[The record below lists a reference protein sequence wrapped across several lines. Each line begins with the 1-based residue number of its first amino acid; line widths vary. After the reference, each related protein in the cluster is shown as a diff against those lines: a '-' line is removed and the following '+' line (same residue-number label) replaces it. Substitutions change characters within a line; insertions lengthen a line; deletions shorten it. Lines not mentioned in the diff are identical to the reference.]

1 MTAKKS
7 AKRSQYCIHSFC
19 FNKAAAFLLFFRF
32 LRRRRGCWSSPGALR
47 RNMRRFRSIR
57 FDEKRATKTIES
69 YP

>member
-7 AKRSQYCIHSFC
+7 AKKSQYCIHSFC

-32 LRRRRGCWSSPGALR
+32 HRRRRG
-47 RNMRRFRSIR
+47 FRARQERCDEICDDFVLR

-69 YP
+69 